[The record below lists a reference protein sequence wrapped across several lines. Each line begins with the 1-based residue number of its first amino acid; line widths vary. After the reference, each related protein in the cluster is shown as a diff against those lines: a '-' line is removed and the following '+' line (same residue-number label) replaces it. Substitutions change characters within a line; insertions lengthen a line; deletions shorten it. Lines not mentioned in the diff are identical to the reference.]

1 MANPPLAEKLTYQTL
16 KEVFTGDANAIPPS
30 TLKTIRKRIERF
42 RNAKIGALIERHGLE
57 EVTRVAKV
65 LLDDQVFQSTA
76 KAKLRFPDLF
86 QTLLPSHNEE
96 LIPTGPK
103 AMASSTVA
111 VQRGGA
117 HSPEQLLS
125 IRDNIATGQT
135 EQKSETG
142 MLAGKL
148 FSLEHLT

>member
-1 MANPPLAEKLTYQTL
+1 MTNPPLAEKLTYQTL
-16 KEVFTGDANAIPPS
+16 EEIFTGDANAIPPS
-30 TLKTIRKRIERF
+30 TLKTIRKRIEKF
-42 RNAKIGALIERHGLE
+42 RNARIGALIERHGLE

-86 QTLLPSHNEE
+86 QTLLPSQNEK

-125 IRDNIATGQT
+125 IRDDIATGQT
-135 EQKSETG
+135 EQKSQTG
-142 MLAGKL
+142 MLAGKR